1 MRDPY
6 KVLGVKRD
14 AGADEIKAAWRNMA
28 KAVHPDHNQG
38 DPTAT
43 ARFAEIGRAYE
54 TLKDPRK
61 RNLFDS
67 AVRMAEAKKQEQ
79 TIMQQR
85 HAAREAADRA
95 KAAQA
100 NAERVMEE
108 LARANANA
116 QKAAAAGAKQQ
127 QAGATEAAEEM
138 VERIF
143 GAQTARPAGAQA
155 QSQAHPQQAQAKP
168 HAAEAAKQPEQ
179 ETTESDPAK
188 AEDEPMEASAAG
200 GANMSLPLSLLTSLV
215 RRFTGA
221 GQPGLEKAPDEV
233 ATATVTIE
241 DIMKGS
247 WTTVSLPEGREV
259 GFALPAG
266 TTEGHQVRLKGQGFK
281 LPGMQRGDAVINI
294 HIAPDPRFTVDGF
307 DVHAVLPLNIENA
320 VLGTE
325 AHIDGPQGPLNVT
338 VPAWSGSDKTI
349 RIPDKG
355 LPNDSGG
362 KGDLVVEL
370 RIMLW
375 EKPDDKVTDLM
386 RSMREGLFL

>member
-14 AGADEIKAAWRNMA
+14 AGADEIKTAWRNMA

-85 HAAREAADRA
+85 QAAREAAVRA

-127 QAGATEAAEEM
+127 QAGTTEAAEEM

-143 GAQTARPAGAQA
+143 GAQA
-155 QSQAHPQQAQAKP
+155 QSHAQQAHSQQAQARP

-179 ETTESDPAK
+179 ETAESETAR
-188 AEDEPMEASAAG
+188 AEDEQTESTTG
-200 GANMSLPLSLLTSLV
+200 TGANMSLPLSLLTSLV

-325 AHIDGPQGPLNVT
+325 ARVDGPQGPLNVT

-349 RIPDKG
+349 RIPDQG

-375 EKPDDKVTDLM
+375 EKPDAKVTDLM